1 MSDCIFC
8 KMANGEIPVEFVYRD
23 EDVLVIRDI
32 NPQAPTHFLV
42 IPTQHIASSAEV
54 TDPSVWS
61 KVVGRAVE
69 LVRQLGLDK
78 DGFRM
83 VVNTGEQGGQTV
95 PHLHL
100 HLLSGRHFG
109 WPPG

>member
-42 IPTQHIASSAEV
+42 IPTQHIASSVEV
-54 TDPSVWS
+54 ADPSVWN
-61 KVVGRAVE
+61 KVLGRAVE
-69 LVRQLGLDK
+69 LARQLG
-78 DGFRM
+78 
-83 VVNTGEQGGQTV
+83 QI
-95 PHLHL
+95 
-100 HLLSGRHFG
+100 GRAHV
-109 WPPG
+109 